1 MFVSSQL
8 GNFFAWLLAGNS
20 TLRRLLHLCRPTQVE
35 ATKYTELGYVGRDVE
50 DMIKDLV
57 EASISSTKQRL
68 REALAS
74 HAAAATEDILLKAI
88 VGEFGAESMM
98 ESFRCGAVRPCVF
111 FSFLVF

>member
-1 MFVSSQL
+1 VFTWPGIASNAWFCSQVQ
-8 GNFFAWLLAGNS
+8 GQAGPQFHVA
-20 TLRRLLHLCRPTQVE
+20 LRVAHALFLSPQVE

-74 HAAAATEDILLKAI
+74 HAEAATEDILIKAI
-88 VGEFGAESMM
+88 VGEVGTDGFRD
-98 ESFRCGAVRPCVF
+98 SFRWVVR
-111 FSFLVF
+111 